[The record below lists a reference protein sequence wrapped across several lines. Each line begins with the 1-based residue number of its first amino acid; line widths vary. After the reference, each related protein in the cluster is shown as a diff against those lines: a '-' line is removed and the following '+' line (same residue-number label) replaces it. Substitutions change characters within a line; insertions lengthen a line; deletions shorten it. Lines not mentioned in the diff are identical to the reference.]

1 MSQAIDLVLRYH
13 QATKHYPD
21 AYARGPGRLDWANQP
36 EPFRYYLGS
45 PLAMLDRVGMGTAD
59 IEMARTTPAPL
70 DMKSISQFFFCSLA
84 LSAWKSFGGS
94 TWSLRVN
101 PSSGNLHPTE
111 CYLICGKIEGI
122 GGSPGI
128 FHYAPGE
135 HALEHR
141 SNLEEDKWISLGLP
155 EGTVLIAL
163 SSIHWRESWK
173 YGERAFRYSMTDVGH
188 ALAALGM
195 AASCLGWQA
204 ELLDDV
210 GTDDLVRLLGIV
222 NADQGE
228 AENPDCLLAVFTDG
242 EMHDTAIS
250 HDALYRLAPAAFQGE
265 PNVLSASH
273 VDWSIIDHV
282 TEAVAKPSTKNIYG
296 ISGICG
302 ESPYK
307 GQPIDWNF
315 CRVARKRRSAQAMD
329 RKTAMP
335 FDQFLDI
342 LIATSP
348 WKVPLSLACWRPRIH
363 LILFVH
369 RIAGLE
375 RGLYVLLRDAR
386 QRKPL
391 QEAMS
396 PDFLWERPDG
406 AAQETQDMELYL
418 LAEGDARIAA
428 SQSSCRQEIASD
440 GCFAA
445 AMLAEFEKPIQEFGA
460 WFYPRL
466 YWECGMI
473 GQALYLGAEAAGFR
487 GCGMG
492 CYFDDTVH
500 DMLGLQGIKYQDLYH
515 FAVGKALDDP
525 RLTTLPAYS

>member
-1 MSQAIDLVLRYH
+1 MSQAIDQVLRYH
-13 QATKHYPD
+13 QATKHYPN

-36 EPFRYYLGS
+36 DPFRRYLGS
-45 PLAMLDRVGMGTAD
+45 PLVMLDRVGLDTTGMDTAR
-59 IEMARTTPAPL
+59 MTPSPL
-70 DMKSISQFFFCSLA
+70 NKKSISQFFFCSLA

-111 CYLICGKIEGI
+111 CYLICDKIEGI

-141 SNLEEDKWISLGLP
+141 SDLEEDKWAFLGLP
-155 EGTVLIAL
+155 KGAILIAL
-163 SSIHWRESWK
+163 SSIHWRESWN

-195 AASCLGWQA
+195 ATSCLGWQTA
-204 ELLDDV
+204 LLDGV
-210 GTDDLVRLLGIV
+210 GTDDLFRLLGIV
-222 NADQGE
+222 NPSHGE

-250 HDALYRLAPAAFQGE
+250 HDDLHRLAPAAFQGE
-265 PNVLSASH
+265 PNVLCASH

-282 TEAVAKPSTKNIYG
+282 VDAVAKPPTKNLYGTYRIY
-296 ISGICG
+296 G
-302 ESPYK
+302 ESPSK

-335 FDQFLDI
+335 FDRFIDI
-342 LIATSP
+342 LMATLP
-348 WKVPLSLACWRPRIH
+348 WNVPLSVAPWSPHIH

-369 RIAGLE
+369 RVAGLE
-375 RGLYVLLRDAR
+375 RGLYVLLRDGR

-406 AAQETQDMELYL
+406 ATQDVELGLYL

-445 AMLAEFEKPIQEFGA
+445 AMLAEFERPIQEFGA

-473 GQALYLGAEAAGFR
+473 GQALYLGAEVAGFR

-492 CYFDDTVH
+492 CYFDDVVYE
-500 DMLGLQGIKYQDLYH
+500 MLGLRGIKYQDLYH

-525 RLTTLPAYS
+525 RLTTLPAYG